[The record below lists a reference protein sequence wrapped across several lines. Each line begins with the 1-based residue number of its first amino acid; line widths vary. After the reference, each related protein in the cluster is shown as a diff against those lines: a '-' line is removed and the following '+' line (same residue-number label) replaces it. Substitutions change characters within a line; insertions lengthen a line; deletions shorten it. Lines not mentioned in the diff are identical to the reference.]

1 MDLGGDKN
9 DQTTREEV
17 VMRPDGVQ
25 ETKDDELAKELDQRL
40 GDDDSDVDLDDIH
53 EQNQRIIE
61 VLEKIHAEIRGDAKL
76 ANSRSYQANTTSRR
90 SKTGSP
96 EDEDGGTSE
105 GAGIDLPG
113 GGL

>member
-1 MDLGGDKN
+1 MDLIDNKTE
-9 DQTTREEV
+9 QTTREEV
-17 VMRPDGVQ
+17 VVRPDETQ
-25 ETKDDELAKELDQRL
+25 EPEDDELGEELDRRL
-40 GDDDSDVDLDDIH
+40 GNKDSDIDLDDIH

-61 VLEKIHAEIRGDAKL
+61 VLEKIHAEIRGDADPVD
-76 ANSRSYQANTTSRR
+76 SGSYQANTTSRR

-96 EDEDGGTSE
+96 ENEDSGTSD